1 MRIDSAAG
9 SRIRR
14 MINRRSLLKLGGTVL
29 AWRPFAR
36 FKVLAEPAQTPV
48 FTSDQIQTLAGIAEV
63 TLPSALDAE
72 ERDNAVRKF
81 VSWHVNYREG
91 ADMGHGYGNSTLRP
105 KSGPPVL
112 PRYAAQFTALDQAA
126 RAQGAQS
133 FAGASA
139 TVRRAIV
146 ESALNTP
153 QPVNRLPARPTGANL
168 VADFI
173 GMYFNSAGAFD
184 LAYQAAIA
192 RDDCRGLENSDQPP
206 PPLKT
211 TAIAGGR

>member
-1 MRIDSAAG
+1 
-9 SRIRR
+9 
-14 MINRRSLLKLGGTVL
+14 MINRRALLKLGGAVV

-36 FKVLAEPAQTPV
+36 LKVLAQAPQAPV
-48 FTSDQIQTLAGIAEV
+48 FTPDQIKTLSGIAEV

-91 ADMGHGYGNSTLRP
+91 ADMGHGYGNSTLRQ
-105 KSGPPVL
+105 KSGPPVS
-112 PRYAAQFTALDQAA
+112 PRYPAQFAALDQAA
-126 RAQGAQS
+126 KGQGAAS
-133 FAGASA
+133 FAAASA
-139 TVRRAIV
+139 AVRRAIV

-153 QPVNRLPARPTGANL
+153 QPINRLPARPSGANL

-184 LAYQAAIA
+184 LAYQAAIG
-192 RDDCRGLENSDQPP
+192 RDDCRGLENSDQAPAP
-206 PPLKT
+206 VKT
-211 TAIAGGR
+211 AGGR

>member
-1 MRIDSAAG
+1 
-9 SRIRR
+9 
-14 MINRRSLLKLGGTVL
+14 MINRRSLLKLVGAVL

-36 FKVLAEPAQTPV
+36 FKVFAEAAQAPIFTP
-48 FTSDQIQTLAGIAEV
+48 DQIQALAGIAEV

-72 ERDNAVRKF
+72 GRDNAVRKF

-105 KSGPPVL
+105 KSGPPVS
-112 PRYAAQFTALDQAA
+112 PRYAAQFASLDQAA
-126 RAQGAQS
+126 RAQGAAS
-133 FAGASA
+133 FRAASA
-139 TVRRAIV
+139 AIRRSIV
-146 ESALNTP
+146 EAALNTP

-173 GMYFNSAGAFD
+173 GMYFNSAGASD
-184 LAYQAAIA
+184 LAYQAAIG

-206 PPLKT
+206 A
-211 TAIAGGR
+211 AIGGR